1 MVLLVVVPLSGLL
14 LVGTGDDTWLP
25 LHVGAHIAFF
35 VALAA
40 HLVTNLRP
48 AILRRML

>member
-1 MVLLVVVPLSGLL
+1 M
-14 LVGTGDDTWLP
+14 LVGAGDDAWLP
-25 LHVGAHIAFF
+25 LHIGAHVTFF

-40 HLVTNLRP
+40 HLFNNLRP